1 MGKSSLSGMIRHRIT
16 GAFFRGARPRLATI
30 VMAAF
35 VGFTIAQFA
44 GFADVAFAQDDAAAP
59 AVAAPEPA
67 PAAAAPAGGDAAAPV
82 VQESFLSL
90 MIRASGVYGLI
101 LLILSVI
108 MVAII
113 MMNVFGTRRSDLL
126 PDEFVE
132 AFEARLNEKDYN
144 GAYEIA
150 KSDDSFIARVL
161 TAGMSRLNRGYEE
174 AVEGMQDVG
183 EEEALGLEQRLSYL
197 ALIGSIG
204 PMVGLMGTVSGMI
217 SSFRVIASSETAPK
231 PKELAD
237 GISAAL
243 FTTLEG
249 LAVAIPAMVAYTLLR
264 NRVQGLVLEVGNV
277 SENLMSRFAASGK
290 KPGAAAPAKPTT

>member
-1 MGKSSLSGMIRHRIT
+1 MGKL
-16 GAFFRGARPRLATI
+16 FRPHLVANTLASWTPSRAPRRLATI
-30 VMAAF
+30 LVAAF
-35 VGFTIAQFA
+35 VGFTLAQFV
-44 GFADVAFAQDDAAAP
+44 GFAEVAFAQEEGASP
-59 AVAAPEPA
+59 A
-67 PAAAAPAGGDAAAPV
+67 AAAPV

-101 LLILSVI
+101 LLILSII

-113 MMNVFGTRRSDLL
+113 MMNVLGTRRGDLL

-183 EEEALGLEQRLSYL
+183 EEEAMGLEQRLSYL

-277 SENLMSRFAASGK
+277 SENLMSRFASSGK
-290 KPGAAAPAKPTT
+290 KGAAGGASAAPAKPAT